1 MTINLKLFILS
12 TSSILGMI
20 CLLAISKIYVEST
33 DNINQALD
41 TIQDIEISILRL
53 RKDEK
58 DLFERR
64 EAKYFAQAE
73 QEKIKMAALL
83 TQADDILHEIGFQ
96 TNLTSELKKEVEQ
109 YLNGLKDIF
118 EEMKVLGIVDIKG
131 LYHQLNSQLR
141 GLANADPKN
150 KFLIESYK
158 DSINLFNISS
168 HPKYYERSQLLKERL
183 DKALALDFQDDLQAV
198 DASIDQIYQIKKKIG
213 FTEKDGMRDFIRK
226 KSHSAEKIFSTLS
239 SQIIDF
245 SAKENKRNLSVEI
258 IASISIILFVIGFA
272 YFIRNDIKRNI
283 AKLKLSIGQISQTL
297 NLTLSADAS
306 GKDEIAE
313 ISTEF
318 NKLIDILKSLIEK
331 VMSVDGTLNESAQN
345 MKDRSIKAH
354 HDLDN
359 QKQETDLVS
368 TAINQMTAT
377 VNQINQHTNQTAEDV
392 REGNHKAQ
400 ESQEKINTAL
410 TQINVLSD
418 ELAQA
423 KQLSTE
429 VSEMST
435 SISTVLDSIY
445 AISEQINLLALNA
458 AIEAARAGEQG
469 RGFAVVADEVRAL
482 SAKSN
487 TSSENIEKILK
498 EIHTKILLIDDSVVE
513 CANHSEHSVSYSK
526 EVSININEIMV
537 MMDKILESSIQN
549 AASLEEQ
556 SKVCEDVSRSIIKI
570 NDLTTQNA
578 EQSKKNDEEANKLL
592 DVANE
597 LDAIIARFS
606 I

>member
-1 MTINLKLFILS
+1 M
-12 TSSILGMI
+12 
-20 CLLAISKIYVEST
+20 
-33 DNINQALD
+33 
-41 TIQDIEISILRL
+41 
-53 RKDEK
+53 
-58 DLFERR
+58 
-64 EAKYFAQAE
+64 
-73 QEKIKMAALL
+73 
-83 TQADDILHEIGFQ
+83 
-96 TNLTSELKKEVEQ
+96 
-109 YLNGLKDIF
+109 
-118 EEMKVLGIVDIKG
+118 
-131 LYHQLNSQLR
+131 
-141 GLANADPKN
+141 
-150 KFLIESYK
+150 IESYE

-168 HPKYYERSQLLKERL
+168 QPKYYERSQLLKERL
-183 DKALALDFQDDLQAV
+183 NKSLAMQFQDDLQAV
-198 DASIDQIYQIKKKIG
+198 DATIDHIYQIKKKVG
-213 FTEKDGMRDFIRK
+213 FSEKEGLRDLIRK
-226 KSHSAEKIFSTLS
+226 KSHNAEQIFSKLS
-239 SQIIDF
+239 TQIIDF

-258 IASISIILFVIGFA
+258 IASISIVLFVIGFA
-272 YFIRNDIKRNI
+272 YFIRTDIKRNI
-283 AKLKLSIGQISQTL
+283 SKLKLSIEKISQTL
-297 NLTLSADAS
+297 NLTLAADAS

-345 MKDRSIKAH
+345 MKERSIKAH

-410 TQINVLSD
+410 TQIHVLSD

-429 VSEMST
+429 VSEMSS
-435 SISTVLDSIY
+435 SIAIVLDSIY

-469 RGFAVVADEVRAL
+469 RGFAVVADEVRSL

-498 EIHTKILLIDDSVVE
+498 EIHTKIQLIDESVVE
-513 CANHSEHSVSYSK
+513 CANHSEHSVTHSK

-537 MMDKILESSIQN
+537 MMDKILASSIQN

-592 DVANE
+592 NIANE
-597 LDAIIARFS
+597 LDAIIAKFS